1 MKIVNSSGK
10 RKTAIAR
17 ATIREGKGRVRVNKK
32 PIEIFEPAMI
42 RFKMSEPLDFAS
54 NVIPQVDIDINVHGG
69 GIFGQA
75 GAVRTAIARGL
86 VEWTN
91 DMALRDAMATYD
103 RSLLVND
110 TRYKLP
116 KKFGGRGA
124 RKRSQNLYRLSMRL
138 VRCFACSKVVS
149 NVWDE
154 RRKRIFPGDTG
165 KVLEYL

>member
-17 ATIREGKGRVRVNKK
+17 ATISEGKGRIRVNKK
-32 PIEIFEPAMI
+32 PIEIVEPEFV
-42 RFKMSEPLDFAS
+42 RLKMSEPLEFAA
-54 NVIPQVDIDINVHGG
+54 NVLPTVDIDVNVHGG

-86 VEWTN
+86 VNWTN
-91 DMALRDAMATYD
+91 DTALRDALAQYD

-124 RKRSQNLYRLSMRL
+124 RKRRQKSYR
-138 VRCFACSKVVS
+138 
-149 NVWDE
+149 
-154 RRKRIFPGDTG
+154 
-165 KVLEYL
+165 

>member
-17 ATIREGKGRVRVNKK
+17 ATISEGKGRIRVNKK
-32 PIEIFEPAMI
+32 PIEIIEPEFV
-42 RFKMSEPLDFAS
+42 RLKMTEPLEFAA
-54 NVIPQVDIDINVHGG
+54 NVLPNVDIDVNVHGG

-91 DMALRDAMATYD
+91 DTALRDALAQYD

-116 KKFGGRGA
+116 KKFGGTGA
-124 RKRSQNLYRLSMRL
+124 RKRRQKSYR
-138 VRCFACSKVVS
+138 
-149 NVWDE
+149 
-154 RRKRIFPGDTG
+154 
-165 KVLEYL
+165 

>member
-1 MKIVNSSGK
+1 MKIINSSGK

-17 ATIREGKGRVRVNKK
+17 ATIREGKGRIRVNNK
-32 PIEIFEPAMI
+32 PLEIVEPELI
-42 RFKMSEPLDFAS
+42 RLKMSEPLEFANS
-54 NVIPQVDIDINVHGG
+54 VLPAIDIDVNVHGG

-91 DMALRDAMATYD
+91 DAALRDAMAQYD

-124 RKRSQNLYRLSMRL
+124 RKRRQKSYR
-138 VRCFACSKVVS
+138 
-149 NVWDE
+149 
-154 RRKRIFPGDTG
+154 
-165 KVLEYL
+165 

>member
-17 ATIREGKGRVRVNKK
+17 ATIREGKGRIRVNKK
-32 PIEIFEPAMI
+32 PIEIVEPELI
-42 RFKMSEPLDFAS
+42 RLKMSEPLDFAGS
-54 NVIPQVDIDINVHGG
+54 VIPTVDIDVDVRGG

-91 DMALRDAMATYD
+91 DTALRDALAQYD

-110 TRYKLP
+110 TRYMLP
-116 KKFGGRGA
+116 KRFGGRGA
-124 RKRSQNLYRLSMRL
+124 RKRRQKSYR
-138 VRCFACSKVVS
+138 
-149 NVWDE
+149 
-154 RRKRIFPGDTG
+154 
-165 KVLEYL
+165 

>member
-1 MKIVNSSGK
+1 MKIINSSGK

-17 ATIREGKGRVRVNKK
+17 ATLREGKGRIRVNKK
-32 PIEIFEPAMI
+32 PLEIIEPELV
-42 RFKMSEPLDFAS
+42 RFKMSEPLEFAGS
-54 NVIPQVDIDINVHGG
+54 VVPTVDIDVNVRGG
-69 GIFGQA
+69 GILGQA

-91 DMALRDAMATYD
+91 DTALRDAMAQYD

-124 RKRSQNLYRLSMRL
+124 RKRRQKSYR
-138 VRCFACSKVVS
+138 
-149 NVWDE
+149 
-154 RRKRIFPGDTG
+154 
-165 KVLEYL
+165 

>member
-17 ATIREGKGRVRVNKK
+17 ATIREGKGRIRVNKK
-32 PIEIFEPAMI
+32 PLEIVEPELV
-42 RFKMSEPLDFAS
+42 RLKMSEPLEFAG
-54 NVIPQVDIDINVHGG
+54 NVIPTVDIDVNVNGG
-69 GIFGQA
+69 CILGQA

-91 DMALRDAMATYD
+91 DTALRDAMAQYD
-103 RSLLVND
+103 RSMLVND

-124 RKRSQNLYRLSMRL
+124 RKRRQKSYR
-138 VRCFACSKVVS
+138 
-149 NVWDE
+149 
-154 RRKRIFPGDTG
+154 
-165 KVLEYL
+165 

>member
-17 ATIREGKGRVRVNKK
+17 ATIREGKGRIRVNKK
-32 PIEIFEPAMI
+32 PIEIMEPELI
-42 RFKMSEPLDFAS
+42 RLKMSEPIEFAG
-54 NVIPQVDIDINVHGG
+54 NVINTVDIDVNVQGG

-86 VEWTN
+86 VDWTN
-91 DMALRDAMATYD
+91 DSALRDAMAQYD

-116 KKFGGRGA
+116 KKFGGKGA
-124 RKRSQNLYRLSMRL
+124 RKRKQKSYR
-138 VRCFACSKVVS
+138 
-149 NVWDE
+149 
-154 RRKRIFPGDTG
+154 
-165 KVLEYL
+165 

>member
-1 MKIVNSSGK
+1 MKIINSSGK

-17 ATIREGKGRVRVNKK
+17 ATISEGKGRIRVNKI
-32 PIEIFEPAMI
+32 PIEIIEPELV
-42 RFKMSEPLDFAS
+42 RLKMLEPLEFAGS
-54 NVIPQVDIDINVHGG
+54 AIPLIDIDVDVHGG
-69 GIFGQA
+69 GILGQA

-91 DMALRDAMATYD
+91 DMAIRDAMAEYD

-124 RKRSQNLYRLSMRL
+124 RKRRQKSYR
-138 VRCFACSKVVS
+138 
-149 NVWDE
+149 
-154 RRKRIFPGDTG
+154 
-165 KVLEYL
+165 

>member
-17 ATIREGKGRVRVNKK
+17 ATISEGKGRIRVNMK
-32 PIEIFEPAMI
+32 PIEIIEPEFV
-42 RFKMSEPLDFAS
+42 RLKMTEPLEFAA
-54 NVIPQVDIDINVHGG
+54 NVLPNVDIDVNVHGG

-91 DMALRDAMATYD
+91 DTALRDALAQYD

-116 KKFGGRGA
+116 KKFGGTGA
-124 RKRSQNLYRLSMRL
+124 RKRRQKSYR
-138 VRCFACSKVVS
+138 
-149 NVWDE
+149 
-154 RRKRIFPGDTG
+154 
-165 KVLEYL
+165 

>member
-17 ATIREGKGRVRVNKK
+17 ATIIEGKGRIRVNKK
-32 PIEIFEPAMI
+32 PIEIIEPEFV
-42 RFKMSEPLDFAS
+42 RLKMTEPLEFAA
-54 NVIPQVDIDINVHGG
+54 NVLPNVDIDVNVHGG

-91 DMALRDAMATYD
+91 DTALRDAMAQYD

-116 KKFGGRGA
+116 KRFGGTGA
-124 RKRSQNLYRLSMRL
+124 RKRRQKSYR
-138 VRCFACSKVVS
+138 
-149 NVWDE
+149 
-154 RRKRIFPGDTG
+154 
-165 KVLEYL
+165 

>member
-10 RKTAIAR
+10 RKTAVAR
-17 ATIREGKGRVRVNKK
+17 ATIREGKGRIRVNKK
-32 PIEIFEPAMI
+32 PLEIVEPELI
-42 RFKMSEPLDFAS
+42 RLKMSEPLEFAA
-54 NVIPQVDIDINVHGG
+54 NVVPTVDIDVNVQGG

-91 DMALRDAMATYD
+91 DTALRDAMAQYD

-116 KKFGGRGA
+116 KKFGGIGA
-124 RKRSQNLYRLSMRL
+124 RKRRQKSYR
-138 VRCFACSKVVS
+138 
-149 NVWDE
+149 
-154 RRKRIFPGDTG
+154 
-165 KVLEYL
+165 

>member
-17 ATIREGKGRVRVNKK
+17 ATIREGKGRIRINKK
-32 PIEIFEPAMI
+32 PIEILEPELI
-42 RFKMSEPLDFAS
+42 RLKMSEPLDFAG
-54 NVIPQVDIDINVHGG
+54 NVVPSIDIDVNVHGG

-75 GAVRTAIARGL
+75 GAVRTAIARGI

-124 RKRSQNLYRLSMRL
+124 RKRRQKSYR
-138 VRCFACSKVVS
+138 
-149 NVWDE
+149 
-154 RRKRIFPGDTG
+154 
-165 KVLEYL
+165 

>member
-17 ATIREGKGRVRVNKK
+17 ATISEGKGRIRVNKK
-32 PIEIFEPAMI
+32 PIEIIEPEFV
-42 RFKMSEPLDFAS
+42 RLKMTEPLEFAA
-54 NVIPQVDIDINVHGG
+54 NVLQNVDIDVNVHGG

-91 DMALRDAMATYD
+91 DTALRDALAQYD

-116 KKFGGRGA
+116 KKFGGTGA
-124 RKRSQNLYRLSMRL
+124 RKRRQKSYR
-138 VRCFACSKVVS
+138 
-149 NVWDE
+149 
-154 RRKRIFPGDTG
+154 
-165 KVLEYL
+165 

>member
-17 ATIREGKGRVRVNKK
+17 ATIREGKGRIRVNKK
-32 PIEIFEPAMI
+32 PLEIVEPELV
-42 RFKMSEPLDFAS
+42 RLKMSEPLDFAVS
-54 NVIPQVDIDINVHGG
+54 VIPTVDIDVNVIGG

-91 DMALRDAMATYD
+91 DTALRDAMAQYD
-103 RSLLVND
+103 RSMLVND

-116 KKFGGRGA
+116 KKFGGIGA
-124 RKRSQNLYRLSMRL
+124 RKRRQKSYR
-138 VRCFACSKVVS
+138 
-149 NVWDE
+149 
-154 RRKRIFPGDTG
+154 
-165 KVLEYL
+165 

>member
-17 ATIREGKGRVRVNKK
+17 ATLSEGKGRIRINKK
-32 PIEIFEPAMI
+32 PIEIIEPELV
-42 RFKMSEPLDFAS
+42 RLKMSEPLEFAGS
-54 NVIPQVDIDINVHGG
+54 VLPTVDIDVNVHGG

-91 DMALRDAMATYD
+91 DTGLRDALTQYD

-116 KKFGGRGA
+116 KQFGGRGA
-124 RKRSQNLYRLSMRL
+124 RKRRQKSYR
-138 VRCFACSKVVS
+138 
-149 NVWDE
+149 
-154 RRKRIFPGDTG
+154 
-165 KVLEYL
+165 

>member
-17 ATIREGKGRVRVNKK
+17 ATISEGKGRIRVNKK
-32 PIEIFEPAMI
+32 PIEIMEPEFV
-42 RFKMSEPLDFAS
+42 RLKMTEPLEFAT
-54 NVIPQVDIDINVHGG
+54 NVLPNVDIDVNVHGG

-91 DMALRDAMATYD
+91 DTALRDALAQYD

-116 KKFGGRGA
+116 KKFGGTGA
-124 RKRSQNLYRLSMRL
+124 RKRRQKSYR
-138 VRCFACSKVVS
+138 
-149 NVWDE
+149 
-154 RRKRIFPGDTG
+154 
-165 KVLEYL
+165 

>member
-1 MKIVNSSGK
+1 MKIINSSGK

-17 ATIREGKGRVRVNKK
+17 ATLREGKGRIRVNKK
-32 PIEIFEPAMI
+32 PLEIIEPELV
-42 RFKMSEPLDFAS
+42 RFKMSEPLEFAS
-54 NVIPQVDIDINVHGG
+54 SVVPTVDIDVNVRGG
-69 GIFGQA
+69 GILGQA

-91 DMALRDAMATYD
+91 DTALRDAMAQYD

-124 RKRSQNLYRLSMRL
+124 RKRRQKSYR
-138 VRCFACSKVVS
+138 
-149 NVWDE
+149 
-154 RRKRIFPGDTG
+154 
-165 KVLEYL
+165 

>member
-17 ATIREGKGRVRVNKK
+17 ATLREGKGRIRVNKT
-32 PIEIFEPAMI
+32 PIELIQPELVRM
-42 RFKMSEPLDFAS
+42 KMSEPLEFAG
-54 NVIPQVDIDINVHGG
+54 NVVPTIDIDVSVHGG

-91 DMALRDAMATYD
+91 DTALRDSMAQYD

-124 RKRSQNLYRLSMRL
+124 RKRRQKSYR
-138 VRCFACSKVVS
+138 
-149 NVWDE
+149 
-154 RRKRIFPGDTG
+154 
-165 KVLEYL
+165 

>member
-17 ATIREGKGRVRVNKK
+17 ATIRDGKGRIRVNNK
-32 PIEIFEPAMI
+32 PLEIMEPELV
-42 RFKMSEPLDFAS
+42 RLKMSEPLEFAG
-54 NVIPQVDIDINVHGG
+54 NVVQTIDIDVNVHGG

-75 GAVRTAIARGL
+75 GAVRTAIARGI

-91 DMALRDAMATYD
+91 DAALRDAMGQYD

-124 RKRSQNLYRLSMRL
+124 RKRRQKSYR
-138 VRCFACSKVVS
+138 
-149 NVWDE
+149 
-154 RRKRIFPGDTG
+154 
-165 KVLEYL
+165 

>member
-17 ATIREGKGRVRVNKK
+17 ATIREGKGRIRVNKK
-32 PIEIFEPAMI
+32 PLEIIEPELI
-42 RFKMSEPLDFAS
+42 RLKMSEPLEFAGA
-54 NVIPQVDIDINVHGG
+54 VIPSVDIDVNVHGG

-86 VEWTN
+86 VDWTN
-91 DMALRDAMATYD
+91 DVVLRDAMAQYD

-124 RKRSQNLYRLSMRL
+124 RKRRQKSYR
-138 VRCFACSKVVS
+138 
-149 NVWDE
+149 
-154 RRKRIFPGDTG
+154 
-165 KVLEYL
+165 

>member
-17 ATIREGKGRVRVNKK
+17 ATIREGKGRIRVNKK
-32 PIEIFEPAMI
+32 PIEIVEPELI
-42 RFKMSEPLDFAS
+42 RLKMSEPLDFAG
-54 NVIPQVDIDINVHGG
+54 NVIPTVDIDVDVRGG

-91 DMALRDAMATYD
+91 DTALRDALAQYD

-110 TRYKLP
+110 TRYMLP
-116 KKFGGRGA
+116 KRFGGTGA
-124 RKRSQNLYRLSMRL
+124 RKRRQKSYR
-138 VRCFACSKVVS
+138 
-149 NVWDE
+149 
-154 RRKRIFPGDTG
+154 
-165 KVLEYL
+165 

>member
-1 MKIVNSSGK
+1 MKIINSSGK
-10 RKTAIAR
+10 RKTAVAR
-17 ATIREGKGRVRVNKK
+17 ATIREGKGRIRVNNK
-32 PIEIFEPAMI
+32 PLEIVEPELI
-42 RFKMSEPLDFAS
+42 RLKMSEPLEFAS
-54 NVIPQVDIDINVHGG
+54 GVLQAIDIDVNVHGG

-91 DMALRDAMATYD
+91 DAALRDAMAQYD

-124 RKRSQNLYRLSMRL
+124 RKRRQKSYR
-138 VRCFACSKVVS
+138 
-149 NVWDE
+149 
-154 RRKRIFPGDTG
+154 
-165 KVLEYL
+165 

>member
-17 ATIREGKGRVRVNKK
+17 ATLREGKGRIRVNKK
-32 PIEIFEPAMI
+32 PLELVEPELI
-42 RFKMSEPLDFAS
+42 RLKMSEPLEFAGS
-54 NVIPQVDIDINVHGG
+54 IVPSVDIDVNVAGG

-91 DMALRDAMATYD
+91 DTAMRDAMAQYD

-110 TRYKLP
+110 TRYMLP

-124 RKRSQNLYRLSMRL
+124 RKRRQKSYR
-138 VRCFACSKVVS
+138 
-149 NVWDE
+149 
-154 RRKRIFPGDTG
+154 
-165 KVLEYL
+165 